1 MLADAFQLSCQLLE
15 LGQQE
20 TDTDQWEAFG
30 GPGLQEIQ
38 RDAGLEA
45 EDRAWIIQLVFVF
58 VFVLFF
64 YFYFSFI
71 FISWRLTT
79 LQHCSGFCHTLA

>member
-45 EDRAWIIQLVFVF
+45 EERARIIQLVFVLF
-58 VFVLFF
+58 YFLFF
-64 YFYFSFI
+64 FIYFY
-71 FISWRLTT
+71 
-79 LQHCSGFCHTLA
+79 

>member
-38 RDAGLEA
+38 RDVGLEA
-45 EDRAWIIQLVFVF
+45 EERARIIQLVFVF
-58 VFVLFF
+58 VLFYFLFF
-64 YFYFSFI
+64 I
-71 FISWRLTT
+71 FFHLF
-79 LQHCSGFCHTLA
+79 LLVGG

>member
-1 MLADAFQLSCQLLE
+1 MLADAFQRSCQLLE

-38 RDAGLEA
+38 RDVGLEA
-45 EDRAWIIQLVFVF
+45 EERARIIQLVFVF
-58 VFVLFF
+58 VLF
-64 YFYFSFI
+64 YFLFFSFI
-71 FISWRLTT
+71 FISWRLIT
-79 LQHCSGFCHTLA
+79 LQHCSGFCHTLT